1 MKNHLSD
8 QTSPYLLQHAG
19 NPVDWYPWGPE
30 AFQKAKREDK
40 PIFLSI
46 GYSACH
52 WCHVMARECFENEE
66 TAELLNRGFVSVKVD
81 REERPDVDH
90 VYLEAC
96 TLFSGSGGW
105 PASIFLTPDKKP
117 FFAGTYFPKQSAYG
131 MIGFDE
137 LLKRIHEKWLHD
149 RAALEKTGE
158 LAARRLR
165 DGAQKDFVPARGRR
179 MECADS
185 GLIKNGVQYLRKSF
199 DRLCGGFGNA
209 PKFPMAHNILFLLAY
224 YEKSG
229 DAEILEMAEKT
240 LTAMYRGG
248 LYDHIG
254 FGFSRYSTDRY
265 FLVPHFEKMLYDNAL
280 LIFAYIRAYSVTG
293 DVLYRSVA
301 ERTARYVLRE
311 MTDPDGAFY
320 SAQDA
325 DSAGGEGNY
334 YLFSEEE
341 ILRLLGA
348 EEGKRFASAYGIT
361 KEGNFKGKN
370 IPNLLRNDAWRQLP
384 EPLAE
389 RVYAYRKTRMPL
401 NVDDKLLMSSCSLM
415 IAALAFLYRITG
427 TAAYLDAARRAER
440 FLQCHLTEG
449 ENVFVSLRLGRRGA
463 EGFLADYA
471 FYAFA
476 LLQLHEALPSENYLE
491 RAAAICKTA
500 IRKFRDPD
508 RGGFYLY
515 AEDAE
520 QLITRP
526 KDTYDGALPSGN
538 SVIAYVLVKLSNLLQ
553 EEALCEE
560 ARRQVLF
567 LCEKCAAYPA
577 GSCFFLL
584 ALLRYLDPPAR
595 IVCVTQRPEEIR
607 ELPLS
612 LQRETDLIV
621 RAPSEEQPLLNGKT
635 TFYVCKARR
644 CFPPTDKLERLMELL
659 DEA

>member
-8 QTSPYLLQHAG
+8 QTSPYLLRHAE
-19 NPVDWYPWGPE
+19 NPVDWYPWGEE

-66 TAELLNRGFVSVKVD
+66 TAALLNRGFVSVKVD

-90 VYLEAC
+90 VYLDAC

-137 LLKRIHEKWLHD
+137 LLKQIREKWLHD
-149 RAALEKTGE
+149 RAAVEKTGE

-165 DGAQKDFVPARGRR
+165 DGAQKDLAPARGRR

-185 GLIKNGVQYLRKSF
+185 GLIKSGVQYLRKSF

-209 PKFPMAHNILFLLAY
+209 PNFPMAHNILFLLEY

-311 MTDPDGAFY
+311 MTDPDGAY
-320 SAQDA
+320 YRAQDA

-348 EEGKRFASAYGIT
+348 EDGERFASAYGIT
-361 KEGNFKGKN
+361 KAGNFKGKS

-384 EPLAE
+384 ESLA
-389 RVYAYRKTRMPL
+389 
-401 NVDDKLLMSSCSLM
+401 
-415 IAALAFLYRITG
+415 
-427 TAAYLDAARRAER
+427 
-440 FLQCHLTEG
+440 
-449 ENVFVSLRLGRRGA
+449 
-463 EGFLADYA
+463 
-471 FYAFA
+471 
-476 LLQLHEALPSENYLE
+476 
-491 RAAAICKTA
+491 
-500 IRKFRDPD
+500 
-508 RGGFYLY
+508 
-515 AEDAE
+515 
-520 QLITRP
+520 
-526 KDTYDGALPSGN
+526 
-538 SVIAYVLVKLSNLLQ
+538 
-553 EEALCEE
+553 
-560 ARRQVLF
+560 
-567 LCEKCAAYPA
+567 
-577 GSCFFLL
+577 
-584 ALLRYLDPPAR
+584 
-595 IVCVTQRPEEIR
+595 
-607 ELPLS
+607 
-612 LQRETDLIV
+612 
-621 RAPSEEQPLLNGKT
+621 
-635 TFYVCKARR
+635 
-644 CFPPTDKLERLMELL
+644 
-659 DEA
+659 

>member
-8 QTSPYLLQHAG
+8 QTSPYLLQHAE
-19 NPVDWYPWGPE
+19 NPVDWYPWGEE

-90 VYLEAC
+90 VYLDAC

-137 LLKRIHEKWLHD
+137 LLKRIREKWLRD
-149 RAALEKTGE
+149 RAAVEKTGE

-165 DGAQKDFVPARGRR
+165 DGAQKDLVPARGRR

-185 GLIKNGVQYLRKSF
+185 GLIKSGVQYLRKSF

-209 PKFPMAHNILFLLAY
+209 PKFPMAHNILFLLEY

-301 ERTARYVLRE
+301 EPDGPLCAAGNDRIRTEPFTARR
-311 MTDPDGAFY
+311 TQT
-320 SAQDA
+320 AQ
-325 DSAGGEGNY
+325 AG
-334 YLFSEEE
+334 
-341 ILRLLGA
+341 R
-348 EEGKRFASAYGIT
+348 GI
-361 KEGNFKGKN
+361 
-370 IPNLLRNDAWRQLP
+370 II
-384 EPLAE
+384 
-389 RVYAYRKTRMPL
+389 
-401 NVDDKLLMSSCSLM
+401 S
-415 IAALAFLYRITG
+415 
-427 TAAYLDAARRAER
+427 
-440 FLQCHLTEG
+440 
-449 ENVFVSLRLGRRGA
+449 SLRRKSSA
-463 EGFLADYA
+463 C
-471 FYAFA
+471 
-476 LLQLHEALPSENYLE
+476 LE
-491 RAAAICKTA
+491 RRMESASQAHTGLRKKAILKEKASRIFFGTTPGDSC
-500 IRKFRDPD
+500 
-508 RGGFYLY
+508 
-515 AEDAE
+515 
-520 QLITRP
+520 
-526 KDTYDGALPSGN
+526 PSR
-538 SVIAYVLVKLSNLLQ
+538 LQ
-553 EEALCEE
+553 NAFMHIG
-560 ARRQVLF
+560 RH
-567 LCEKCAAYPA
+567 
-577 GSCFFLL
+577 
-584 ALLRYLDPPAR
+584 
-595 IVCVTQRPEEIR
+595 VC
-607 ELPLS
+607 L
-612 LQRETDLIV
+612 
-621 RAPSEEQPLLNGKT
+621 
-635 TFYVCKARR
+635 
-644 CFPPTDKLERLMELL
+644 
-659 DEA
+659 

>member
-1 MKNHLSD
+1 MSNHLKNA
-8 QTSPYLLQHAG
+8 TSPYLLQHAE
-19 NPVDWYPWGPE
+19 NPVDWYPWCKQ
-30 AFQKAKREDK
+30 AFEKAKSEDK

-46 GYSACH
+46 GYSTCH
-52 WCHVMARECFENEE
+52 WCHVMAHESFEDKK
-66 TAELLNRGFVSVKVD
+66 TAEILNQYFVSIKID
-81 REERPDVDH
+81 REERPDIDS
-90 VYLEAC
+90 VYMSVCQAF
-96 TLFSGSGGW
+96 TGSGGW
-105 PASIFLTPDKKP
+105 PMSIFMTWDKKP
-117 FFAGTYFPKQSAYG
+117 FFAGTYFPPKSHYGMPGFPDLLDVIVSQWNNNRRKLLQSAEQIITHLKSAESG
-131 MIGFDE
+131 DKNIDDEELIKRAMQIFSESFDE
-137 LLKRIHEKWLHD
+137 I
-149 RAALEKTGE
+149 
-158 LAARRLR
+158 
-165 DGAQKDFVPARGRR
+165 
-179 MECADS
+179 
-185 GLIKNGVQYLRKSF
+185 N
-199 DRLCGGFGNA
+199 GGFSSA
-209 PKFPMAHNILFLLAY
+209 PKFPTPHNLLFLMLYA
-224 YEKSG
+224 KHKQDS
-229 DAEILEMAEKT
+229 DALKMAEKT
-240 LTAMYRGG
+240 LLQMRKGG
-248 LYDHIG
+248 IFDHIG
-254 FGFSRYSTDRY
+254 YGFSRYSTDKY
-265 FLVPHFEKMLYDNAL
+265 FLAPHFEKMLYDNAL